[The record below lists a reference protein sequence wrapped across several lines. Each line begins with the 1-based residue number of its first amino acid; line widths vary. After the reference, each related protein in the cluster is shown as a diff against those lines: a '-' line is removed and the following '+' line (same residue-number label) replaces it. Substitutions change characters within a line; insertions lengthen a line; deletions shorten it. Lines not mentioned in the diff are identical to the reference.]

1 MKQLGGKETY
11 ACGFAI
17 GMERLVLM
25 LDSLEKVPSSELKNV
40 DIFIAIISENL
51 ISQGLSVANKI
62 RKDYPNLGTLCHCGG
77 GKFNSQLKKA
87 YNCGAHVA
95 VILEEESCEGKP
107 INAKIRRLDDSNES
121 KLVEISEISQQLGD
135 FLSI

>member
-1 MKQLGGKETY
+1 
-11 ACGFAI
+11 
-17 GMERLVLM
+17 ME
-25 LDSLEKVPSSELKNV
+25 
-40 DIFIAIISENL
+40 
-51 ISQGLSVANKI
+51 GLSIANKI

-87 YNCGAHVA
+87 YNCGADVA
-95 VILEEESCEGKP
+95 IILEEESCEGKP

-121 KLVEISEISQQLGD
+121 KVVKINEISQELRG